1 MQTRSTA
8 LWRLSP
14 CARIRDYFGTSPA
27 RIISRLQVPTA
38 LRPYRTLGKHKRFAP
53 SAGTVFVFTDHAF
66 DDATLAIGPLDASPA
81 LAGAAEP
88 ESLLGRTALPRY
100 VYESRI
106 NHDAFFRKRHR
117 AIP

>member
-1 MQTRSTA
+1 
-8 LWRLSP
+8 
-14 CARIRDYFGTSPA
+14 
-27 RIISRLQVPTA
+27 
-38 LRPYRTLGKHKRFAP
+38 
-53 SAGTVFVFTDHAF
+53 VFPDNAF

-100 VYESRI
+100 FYEGRSH
-106 NHDAFFRKRHR
+106 HDAFLRKRHR